1 MGPNKR
7 KLGPKPKQES
17 ADAKEREQDTI
28 REINKVLD
36 QKEVRPMFQPSHDKT
51 MAGRINS
58 EIAVTMQVDLAQ
70 LRKLAAARGLVN
82 NEVPAASD
90 VTVKF
95 PALHCRPSAMNL
107 PALCL
112 SLPVQ
117 IRARVWPLL
126 LGVQKSIDVYDGH
139 KAGKHRDSSVVDVD
153 VQRSLWAWTEGW
165 WPIAA

>member
-1 MGPNKR
+1 
-7 KLGPKPKQES
+7 
-17 ADAKEREQDTI
+17 
-28 REINKVLD
+28 
-36 QKEVRPMFQPSHDKT
+36 
-51 MAGRINS
+51 
-58 EIAVTMQVDLAQ
+58 MQVDLAQ

-95 PALHCRPSAMNL
+95 PALQASAMNL
-107 PALCL
+107 SALCL

-165 WPIAA
+165 WPTSALHSTAQHCTAKHSTAA